1 MGMASPSRIIKV
13 WSPRPVTRRSFE
25 NRPSVRVDPD
35 WNAGV
40 GEEAEKGERVRPPVG
55 KDTAARKHP
64 SFGPPEP
71 STPWTQ
77 LRDIHARLVTS
88 GGTKKS
94 RTTGAQAFLRLRL
107 ALNLD
112 SFCILLLFLLLS
124 TTPLKVQSLGIK
136 WERQQKLLHRQDGRP
151 SSGLELK
158 V

>member
-1 MGMASPSRIIKV
+1 M
-13 WSPRPVTRRSFE
+13 TRRSFE

-77 LRDIHARLVTS
+77 LRDIHVRLVASEGDLEVAGRTS
-88 GGTKKS
+88 V
-94 RTTGAQAFLRLRL
+94 
-107 ALNLD
+107 
-112 SFCILLLFLLLS
+112 
-124 TTPLKVQSLGIK
+124 P
-136 WERQQKLLHRQDGRP
+136 
-151 SSGLELK
+151 
-158 V
+158 